1 MAEHR
6 ALSKKNKWYVP
17 KESFLTVIHY
27 CRQYPEWEA
36 ELAALTDTSKGIA
49 YDSDRVQSSGDSD
62 PTADLAIRRAGIS
75 HKKDVIDHVAYR
87 IGGELFQKWLILGIC
102 HGYPFHYMQT
112 RGIPCGKKYYYEM
125 RRRFIYEMSEL
136 ISTPKKVG

>member
-1 MAEHR
+1 MSEYR
-6 ALSKKNKWYVP
+6 PLSAKNKWYVP
-17 KESFLTVIHY
+17 KEAFLTVIHY
-27 CRQYPEWEA
+27 CKQYPEWEA

-87 IGGELFQKWLILGIC
+87 IGGEPFQKWLILGIC

-136 ISTPKKVG
+136 IGTPKKVG